1 MKMLPLPCTP
11 FPSPSLSVVANADAI
26 AVAQLTTLARVA
38 SQFLLFKLSELQWEE
53 EEAGIN
59 EGIKLKCAPAGAS
72 LRYVSGCACVCVCVS
87 M

>member
-1 MKMLPLPCTP
+1 MEMLPLPCTP

-53 EEAGIN
+53 EEQ
-59 EGIKLKCAPAGAS
+59 E
-72 LRYVSGCACVCVCVS
+72 
-87 M
+87 